1 MKNKKLS
8 IIIILLIVLAI
19 ASFFRLWQLSVIPP
33 GLYPDVAMNGN
44 DAINALRTDSFKVFY
59 PENNGREG
67 LFINLIALSFSIF
80 GPSIWSMKIVAA
92 IFGILAVLGLYLVT
106 KEIFLNTA
114 LEAKAEG
121 IALLSSFFL
130 AVSFWHTLFSRIG
143 FRAIMV
149 PFILVFG
156 IYFILKGFRTKKL
169 SDFIIAGIFWG
180 AGFYTYIAF
189 RMAVI
194 ILAAIFF
201 LKIIDYFKNNKPEIR
216 WSWWWDKILI
226 KDGWWK
232 VKIFLLV
239 IFLVALP
246 IGIYFL
252 QHPQDFIGRAAGVS
266 VFQQQN
272 PIKALFLSLAIH
284 LGMFNFHGDGN
295 WRHNF
300 AGFPMLPW
308 PVGILFLIGF
318 FLSINYLIKS
328 IKIKDYSLFTI
339 SCLLFAWFFAMLLPG
354 VLTYEGIPHALRI
367 VGVIPIVYIFVALGG
382 WWAYEQLYK
391 IMNPSSPQAAEYPVA
406 NGTSS
411 FGGSHPSHPKGR
423 GIPAAEIK
431 NKKLLLIICFL
442 FLAVVGLSEFH
453 KYFFSWAKNPN
464 VEGAYTKKFAD
475 LGYYLNSLPQDYKK
489 YVIVNEPGVP
499 VPWPNGIPM
508 PAQTP
513 MFIEAAKFGQPRT
526 VYLLPESLDQIK
538 IDKGTNIILLMKYEA
553 EIFNRLKGIFPQGQ
567 IQEKEGIW
575 FYQINST

>member
-8 IIIILLIVLAI
+8 IIIILLIILAI

-44 DAINALRTDSFKVFY
+44 DAINALKTGNFKVFY

-80 GPSIWSMKIVAA
+80 GPSIWSMKIVAS

-114 LEAKAEG
+114 LEAKAEI

-156 IYFILKGFRTKKL
+156 IYFLLKGFRTKKL
-169 SDFIIAGIFWG
+169 SDFIVAGIFLG
-180 AGFYTYIAF
+180 AGFHTYIAF

-201 LKIIDYFKNNKPEIR
+201 LKIIDYLKNNKPEIR
-216 WSWWWDKILI
+216 WSWWWNKMLI

-252 QHPQDFIGRAAGVS
+252 HNPQDFMGRAVGVS
-266 VFQQQN
+266 IFSQES
-272 PIKALFLSLAIH
+272 PIRTFFWSLTVH
-284 LGMFNFHGDGN
+284 LGMFNFHGDDN

-300 AGFPMLPW
+300 SGYPMLPW
-308 PVGILFLIGF
+308 SVGILFLLGIGI
-318 FLSINYLIKS
+318 STKKLIDPF
-328 IKIKDYSLFTI
+328 IKREGSEFIVYSLLFT
-339 SCLLFAWFFAMLLPG
+339 WFFAMLLPG
-354 VLTYEGIPHALRI
+354 VLTYEGIPHALRV
-367 VGVIPIVYIFVALGG
+367 VGVIPVVYIFAALGG
-382 WWAYEQLYK
+382 WWAYEQLCK
-391 IMNPSSPQAAEYPVA
+391 I
-406 NGTSS
+406 
-411 FGGSHPSHPKGR
+411 
-423 GIPAAEIK
+423 IK
-431 NKKLLLIICFL
+431 NRRLLLIICLL
-442 FLAVVGLSEFH
+442 FLIAVGFSEFH

-475 LGYYLNSLPQDYKK
+475 LGYYLNFLPQDYKK

-513 MFIEAAKFGQPRT
+513 MFIEATKFGQPRA
-526 VYLLPESLDQIK
+526 VYLLPEDLNQIK
-538 IDKGTNIILLMKYEA
+538 IDKGMNVILLMKYEA
-553 EIFNRLKGIFPQGQ
+553 GIFNRLKEIFPQGE

>member
-8 IIIILLIVLAI
+8 IIIILLIILAI
-19 ASFFRLWQLSVIPP
+19 TSFFRLWQLSAIPP

-44 DAINALRTDSFKVFY
+44 DALEALKTGNFKVFY

-80 GPSIWSMKIVAA
+80 GSSIWSMKIVAA
-92 IFGILAVLGLYLVT
+92 IFGIFAVLGLYLVT

-114 LEAKAEG
+114 LEAKAES

-156 IYFILKGFRTKKL
+156 IYFLLKGFRTKKL

-216 WSWWWDKILI
+216 WSWWWDKMLI
-226 KDGWWK
+226 QDGWWK
-232 VKIFLLV
+232 VKILLLV
-239 IFLVALP
+239 IFLVVLP

-272 PIKALFLSLAIH
+272 PIKSFFLSLTIH

-300 AGFPMLPW
+300 TGSPMLPW
-308 PVGILFLIGF
+308 SVGILFLIGF

-339 SCLLFAWFFAMLLPG
+339 FCLLFAWFFAMLLPG
-354 VLTYEGIPHALRI
+354 VLTYEGIPHALRV
-367 VGVIPIVYIFVALGG
+367 VGVIPIVYIFAALGG

-391 IMNPSSPQAAEYPVA
+391 IM
-406 NGTSS
+406 
-411 FGGSHPSHPKGR
+411 
-423 GIPAAEIK
+423 K
-431 NKKLLLIICFL
+431 NRRLLLIICLL
-442 FLAVVGLSEFH
+442 FLVAVSLSEFH
-453 KYFFSWAKNPN
+453 KYFFSWAKNTN

-475 LGYYLNSLPQDYKK
+475 IGYYLNSLPQDYKK

-513 MFIEAAKFGQPRT
+513 MFIEATKFGQPRA

-538 IDKGTNIILLMKYEA
+538 IEKGTNVILLMKYEA
-553 EIFNRLKGIFPQGQ
+553 GVFNRLKEIFPQGQ

-575 FYQINST
+575 LYQINSS